1 MGGGARVGWRFA
13 TAVIFGATAAL
24 AVVVSSGAP
33 MHTALISAKGAD
45 GGHATASAS
54 AVPAVPRQCAI
65 SRLRM
70 SVGPG
75 VRVADQ
81 LTHGLAA
88 QPATAQPP
96 PAAKHTAAKHAAAKH
111 GAVVIAALIRYRL
124 DFTNVSRLPCTM
136 TGYPQV
142 AADQNGTPVGSLAAH
157 DTTVMAHRLLLAPG
171 QTAHAALDAAVPT
184 PRCHPVRASGLRVAP
199 PGQSSARYLYRPL
212 AACTVRGEIY
222 LHVRAVQEGADAPG
236 RPAAGTAASPAAGSA
251 APRD

>member
-24 AVVVSSGAP
+24 AVIVSSGAP

-54 AVPAVPRQCAI
+54 AVPAVPPRCAI

-81 LTHGLAA
+81 LTHGIAA
-88 QPATAQPP
+88 KPATAQPP
-96 PAAKHTAAKHAAAKH
+96 PAAKHGAA
-111 GAVVIAALIRYRL
+111 VIAALIRYRL
-124 DFTNVSRLPCTM
+124 DFTNVSRVPCTM

-142 AADQNGTPVGSLAAH
+142 GADQNGTPVGSQAAH
-157 DTTVMAHRLLLAPG
+157 DTTVVAHRLLLAPG
-171 QTAHAALDAAVPT
+171 QTVHAALDAAVPT
-184 PRCHPVRASGLRVAP
+184 SRCHPVRASGLRVAP
-199 PGQSSARYLYRPL
+199 PGQSSARYLQRPL
-212 AACTVRGEIY
+212 AACTVRGAIY
-222 LHVRAVQEGADAPG
+222 LHVRAVQAGADASEV
-236 RPAAGTAASPAAGSA
+236 PAAGPTGGTA